1 LNTSIYILLAFA
13 AGVILGKSVGEPSFI
28 NYNNL
33 TFYVLMALL
42 FLVGVDFGSDPNLLS
57 KLKNTKWKT
66 AFFPLIPVAGTWLGC
81 LIYLLFFPKQPLRET
96 MAIGTGLGF
105 YSLAGAMVTSQSG
118 AVYGTLTVLVNLIRE
133 LLTLTLSS
141 VFVRGFGAWAPIASG
156 GATSMDTTLPVIAR
170 FSGDAYVI
178 PSVYNGVVLTLAVPF
193 LISLVYLFF

>member
-1 LNTSIYILLAFA
+1 M
-13 AGVILGKSVGEPSFI
+13 V
-28 NYNNL
+28 
-33 TFYVLMALL
+33 LL
-42 FLVGVDFGSDPNLLS
+42 FLVGVDFGSDPNLLG

-66 AFFPLIPVAGTWLGC
+66 ALFPLIPVAGTWLGC
-81 LIYLLFFPKQPLRET
+81 CAYLLIFPKQPFRET

-133 LLTLTLSS
+133 LLTLTMSP
-141 VFVRGFGAWAPIASG
+141 VFVRIFGAWAPIASG
-156 GATSMDTTLPVIAR
+156 GATSMDTTLPVVAR

-193 LISLVYLFF
+193 LLSLVYLLF

>member
-1 LNTSIYILLAFA
+1 LKTSFYILFAFV
-13 AGVILGKSVGEPSFI
+13 AGVMLGKLAGEPSFI
-28 NYNNL
+28 TYSNL
-33 TFYVLMALL
+33 TFYVLMVLL
-42 FLVGVDFGSDPNLLS
+42 FLVGVDFGSDPNLLG

-66 AFFPLIPVAGTWLGC
+66 AFFPLIPIAGTWLGC
-81 LIYLLFFPKQPLRET
+81 FAYLLIFPKQPFRET

-133 LLTLTLSS
+133 LLTLTMSP
-141 VFVRGFGAWAPIASG
+141 VFVRIFGAWAPIASG
-156 GATSMDTTLPVIAR
+156 GATSMDTTLPVVAR

-193 LISLVYLFF
+193 LLSLVYLLF